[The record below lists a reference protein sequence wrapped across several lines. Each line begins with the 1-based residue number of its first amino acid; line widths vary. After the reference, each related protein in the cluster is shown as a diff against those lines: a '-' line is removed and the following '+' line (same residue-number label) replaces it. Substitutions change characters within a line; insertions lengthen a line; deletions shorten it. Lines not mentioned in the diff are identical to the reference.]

1 MDKPVEYIEKTYP
14 QTAKAFKAFQREQY
28 ELFCRKQM
36 DYGPANIAMGTS
48 LEKAE
53 DINMSLT
60 GLCVRMN
67 DKVQRLLHLIVKQRK
82 NAQNESVMDSFDDLS
97 VYGIIAKIVNDGFW
111 GK

>member
-1 MDKPVEYIEKTYP
+1 
-14 QTAKAFKAFQREQY
+14 
-28 ELFCRKQM
+28 M

-82 NAQNESVMDSFDDLS
+82 TLRMNQLW
-97 VYGIIAKIVNDGFW
+97 IASMISQCMGL
-111 GK
+111 